1 MRQMSDINGKKIY
14 CGRGNAEMYDD
25 YMDFIN
31 YVFGFNGN
39 SSDFKKLLPKLYRP
53 EDDPAASSYVVTED
67 GKLKAAVGAFDLDV
81 SVAGEVLH
89 TRGIGNVAVH
99 PYARSRGY
107 MRRLMNDAVD
117 DMVRDGIDFSVLG
130 GRRQRYNY
138 FSYDKTGESFSF
150 VFVSDNIR
158 HTFGYPRTHKIKLRR
173 LGPQDCSELD
183 DISRLYEGLPFYAL
197 RSRAR
202 LYDILTS
209 WGCSVWYGSDESGCV
224 GYALAKDDGVSEF
237 VVADEERCAEFTAA
251 LFDAVGRGRLSISL
265 PPFMPG
271 YAERLCRICED
282 YSVTHKKSFSVLN
295 YERVVG
301 AFARLKA
308 QTCRASLPDGELT
321 LLIHGRGGDE
331 NITLTVSGG
340 VPDVRR
346 TDKTPYAEYDHL
358 SAMNI
363 LFSPLCPQREV
374 LPSFARLWLPLPIYL
389 FSADAV

>member
-1 MRQMSDINGKKIY
+1 MSIDNEIGKTY
-14 CGRGNAEMYDD
+14 FGRGNAGMYDD

-31 YVFGFNGN
+31 YIFGFNGN

-53 EDDPAASSYVVTED
+53 EDDPAANSYVALED
-67 GKLKAAVGAFDLDV
+67 GKLKAAIGAFDLDV

-107 MRRLMNDAVD
+107 MRRLMNDAID

-138 FSYDKTGESFSF
+138 FSYDKAGEGISLSFG
-150 VFVSDNIR
+150 SDNMR
-158 HTFGYPRTHKIKLRR
+158 HTFGYPRTHRIKVRR
-173 LGPQDCSELD
+173 IGADDTAALD
-183 DISRLYEGLPFYAL
+183 DIARLYETLPFHGIRN
-197 RSRAR
+197 RSR

-209 WGCSVWYGSDESGCV
+209 WNYSVWYGTDDSGCV
-224 GYALAKDDGVSEF
+224 GYALAKDESVSEL
-237 VVADEERCAEFTAA
+237 VLADEERVPEFTVA
-251 LFDAVGRGRLSISL
+251 LFDAVGRGRLVVTL
-265 PPFMPG
+265 PAFLPG
-271 YAERLCRICED
+271 YAERLCRICEE
-282 YSVTHKKSFSVLN
+282 YTISPKKSFSVLN

-308 QTCRASLPDGELT
+308 KTCRATLPDGELT

-331 NITLTVSGG
+331 NITLTVNNG
-340 VPDVRR
+340 VPEAAR

-358 SAMNI
+358 EAMNL
-363 LFSPLCPQREV
+363 LFAPLCPQRDS
-374 LPSFARLWLPLPIYL
+374 LPDFARLWLPLPIYL